1 MDLWSVSLKDA
12 VDAKTYMGSRGDWT
26 RTWKRYPLGVTDSIN
41 HVKLRKS
48 PKNSWKLRQ
57 YSGLLLLLIRCPL
70 QLLLETV
77 CLFLWPYVLEQ
88 QLSSILIHIWIMSKV
103 HISWSCVTGTTWHDT
118 EQEHNMLVSFFP
130 FSFTSPPQQYCG
142 SSWFCYSSL
151 GQRMNDVCISLR
163 ESLKEFLFEPLF
175 ELLHKGHA
183 SLHRKQNTWG
193 LWTYFRVLTLK
204 QGLPFTEYFGCQE
217 TRLGLWKLVS

>member
-1 MDLWSVSLKDA
+1 MPWRSQDERSRKLQRKLVLYIHESVDLWSVSLKDA
-12 VDAKTYMGSRGDWT
+12 VDAKTYVGSRGDRT

-48 PKNSWKLRQ
+48 PKNSWKLRE

-118 EQEHNMLVSFFP
+118 EQKHNMLVSFFP

-151 GQRMNDVCISLR
+151 GQRMNDVCINLR
-163 ESLKEFLFEPLF
+163 ESLSEGIPV
-175 ELLHKGHA
+175 
-183 SLHRKQNTWG
+183 
-193 LWTYFRVLTLK
+193 WTAF
-204 QGLPFTEYFGCQE
+204 
-217 TRLGLWKLVS
+217 WIAA